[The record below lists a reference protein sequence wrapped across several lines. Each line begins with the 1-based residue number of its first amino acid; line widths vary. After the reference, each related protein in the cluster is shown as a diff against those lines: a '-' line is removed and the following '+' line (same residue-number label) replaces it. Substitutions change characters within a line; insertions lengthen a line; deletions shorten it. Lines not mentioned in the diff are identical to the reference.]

1 MSYFNILYL
10 ASLSVVVV
18 KMPVTLPSDYGYVL
32 LAATTTFFVNTYH
45 VSLTTKARKK
55 SGLKYPVAYA
65 SKELADKDP
74 NAYMFNCAQRA
85 HANFTENLTPFL
97 GALLVTGLRYPILA
111 ACLGGGWTLSRIVY
125 AAGYTSSSGPKGRT
139 VGSAGHFL
147 IDTTLKFLALYTSVM
162 FVMGE

>member
-1 MSYFNILYL
+1 MQLLTTTS
-10 ASLSVVVV
+10 S
-18 KMPVTLPSDYGYVL
+18 YVL

-74 NAYMFNCAQRA
+74 NAYMFNCGEHHFMECELCRVGSNSSNAAQRA

-139 VGSAGHFL
+139 V
-147 IDTTLKFLALYTSVM
+147 
-162 FVMGE
+162 